1 MMRDNRIQLF
11 AKRALFSLL
20 ATVTISN
27 ASMMNGIALSVNDE
41 PITLSDINQRISDK
55 QLKKSDAI
63 SSLIDEILYTQELE
77 KQNITAD
84 IFEVND
90 YIEKIAASNGMD
102 LYTFK
107 SILRQKNK
115 NLKEFEEESKQEL
128 LKRKLASKL
137 VRGNLAIA
145 NDEDL
150 KIYYENNQNMFTTA
164 QSIEV
169 SQYSSKNKRELMI
182 LTQNPMAMVKDVAKG
197 DFILEQD
204 KLNPQLKFL
213 LNDTKVGTFTPIFTA
228 NQQYVMFHVKKKN
241 GVTIL
246 KFDEVKEKIFNT
258 LMGEREQKFLKE
270 YFEKLKLT
278 ADIKVIR

>member
-1 MMRDNRIQLF
+1 MRDNKIQLF
-11 AKRALFSLL
+11 ARKAFFVAL

-27 ASMMNGIALSVNDE
+27 ASMMNGIALTVNEE
-41 PITLSDINQRISDK
+41 PITLSDINLKMSEK
-55 QLKKSDAI
+55 KLKKSDAV
-63 SSLIDEILYTQELE
+63 SSIIDEILYKQELE

-84 IFEVND
+84 IFEVNN

-102 LYTFK
+102 LYSFK

-115 NLKEFEEESKQEL
+115 DLKEFEEETKQEL

-145 NDEDL
+145 TDEDL
-150 KIYYENNQNMFTTA
+150 QIYYENNQNMFTTA

-169 SQYSSKNKRELMI
+169 SQYSSKNKRELQM
-182 LTQNPMAMVKDVAKG
+182 LAQNPMAMVKEVAKG

-228 NQQYVMFHVKKKN
+228 NQQYVMFHVKNKN
-241 GVTIL
+241 GVTTL

-258 LMGEREQKFLKE
+258 LMNEREQKFLKE